1 MNDTYKL
8 QLRHGA
14 ENRNFSTRDEVIGY
28 INGQLQYGGVSLL
41 PYEPIL
47 FFYGADDAKN
57 AIIMVGLPEGKTQNG
72 NSYFLVDTADLK
84 KQIES
89 LDSQYDDILQAL
101 KDEDKK
107 IWEAVEQESQDR
119 GEKDAEIAG
128 VVDWRVFNKQNYA
141 NKTYAGVVH
150 HVNLILGA
158 LHNRKY
164 NVRVASPHKYFVHRR
179 RHAGPSVHLPNHI
192 LLAGQ

>member
-14 ENRNFSTRDEVIGY
+14 ETRNFSTRDDVIGY

-57 AIIMVGLPEGKTQNG
+57 AIIMVGLPEGKTHEG
-72 NSYFLVDTADLK
+72 KSYFLVDTADLK
-84 KQIES
+84 EQIES
-89 LDSQYDDILQAL
+89 LDAQYEEILQAL

-107 IWEAVEQESQDR
+107 ICRRQS
-119 GEKDAEIAG
+119 G
-128 VVDWRVFNKQNYA
+128 KQRLCNQ
-141 NKTYAGVVH
+141 
-150 HVNLILGA
+150 
-158 LHNRKY
+158 
-164 NVRVASPHKYFVHRR
+164 HKGKRRLLYHRS
-179 RHAGPSVHLPNHI
+179 GI
-192 LLAGQ
+192 

>member
-1 MNDTYKL
+1 MSDTYKL

-14 ENRNFSTRDEVIGY
+14 ETRNFSTRDEVIGY

-89 LDSQYDDILQAL
+89 LDSQYDDILQSL
-101 KDEDKK
+101 KDEEIEGKLLT
-107 IWEAVEQESQDR
+107 VEGTEFDPNS
-119 GEKDAEIAG
+119 GELRLKSAAG
-128 VVDWRVFNKQNYA
+128 TNDIKVQFSFNF
-141 NKTYAGVVH
+141 GE
-150 HVNLILGA
+150 
-158 LHNRKY
+158 
-164 NVRVASPHKYFVHRR
+164 F
-179 RHAGPSVHLPNHI
+179 
-192 LLAGQ
+192 

>member
-1 MNDTYKL
+1 MSDTYKL

-14 ENRNFSTRDEVIGY
+14 ETKNFSTRDEVIGY

-84 KQIES
+84 AQIES
-89 LDSQYDDILQAL
+89 LDSQYDDILKSL
-101 KDEDKK
+101 KAEDEK
-107 IWEAVEQESQDR
+107 IWEDVNQES
-119 GEKDAEIAG
+119 
-128 VVDWRVFNKQNYA
+128 
-141 NKTYAGVVH
+141 
-150 HVNLILGA
+150 
-158 LHNRKY
+158 
-164 NVRVASPHKYFVHRR
+164 
-179 RHAGPSVHLPNHI
+179 
-192 LLAGQ
+192 